1 MAENNESFLKRR
13 TIFQTSKIEALEKEI
28 AELKIKLLEANNE
41 IDRLDN
47 AIQHQAEKTNSKATW
62 VDKRHAINL
71 PY

>member
-47 AIQHQAEKTNSKATW
+47 AIQHRVEKTNSKATW